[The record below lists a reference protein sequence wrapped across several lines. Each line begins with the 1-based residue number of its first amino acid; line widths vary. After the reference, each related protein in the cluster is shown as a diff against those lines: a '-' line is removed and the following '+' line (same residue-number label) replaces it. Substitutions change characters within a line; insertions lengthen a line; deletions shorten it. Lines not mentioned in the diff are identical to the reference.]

1 MKVIVASGNPVK
13 QQACKKAFEMIFP
26 EKEIEIIGKAI
37 SSGVSDQPMSDRE
50 TLVGAENRAKKSVLS
65 GEADFYIG
73 IEGGI
78 ERSNNHTHSFA
89 WIVIFDGKKMGKSR
103 TTTFLLPQKVVDL
116 IDQGYELG
124 DANDIVFKKHNS
136 KQNNGAVGL
145 LTNNLVTRTSL
156 YKQAVVLAM
165 IPFL

>member
-1 MKVIVASGNPVK
+1 
-13 QQACKKAFEMIFP
+13 
-26 EKEIEIIGKAI
+26 
-37 SSGVSDQPMSDRE
+37 
-50 TLVGAENRAKKSVLS
+50 
-65 GEADFYIG
+65 
-73 IEGGI
+73 
-78 ERSNNHTHSFA
+78 
-89 WIVIFDGKKMGKSR
+89 MGKSR